1 MITENHR
8 LMKVIGKI
16 KLKKKVLNIAEHL
29 LKHLKTLDEGY
40 QTFKNSE
47 ERTGVVKKKT
57 SSQTF
62 FQKQVMKKNFRKS
75 LNTLKKWTP

>member
-1 MITENHR
+1 
-8 LMKVIGKI
+8 MKVIGKI

-47 ERTGVVKKKT
+47 ERTGVVKKRQAARRF
-57 SSQTF
+57 S
-62 FQKQVMKKNFRKS
+62 KNR
-75 LNTLKKWTP
+75 